1 MEKISSVA
9 GLKNAIQVLEVQQ
22 RIKGHELK
30 EQISLTYESL
40 KPVNL
45 IRNTLKDLFSSQYTT
60 ENISGAAMGAV
71 SGFLFKKLFIG
82 ASANKFRKLVG
93 NVLQF
98 VFTDIHGY
106 PLVAHIN
113 DGNNGIAWRN
123 YLAGVRNYLHDLT
136 VQRRFQYQLAVS
148 RLDFVK
154 LAVGGFHLL
163 FCSLVFVR
171 CLVILLFGNGFGIEK
186 IFYAGV

>member
-30 EQISLTYESL
+30 EQISLIYESL

-71 SGFLFKKLFIG
+71 SGLILKNILIGKSGNAFKRLLGSILQMGISKIISQNSEIIKSFIQ
-82 ASANKFRKLVG
+82 SV
-93 NVLQF
+93 
-98 VFTDIHGY
+98 
-106 PLVAHIN
+106 
-113 DGNNGIAWRN
+113 
-123 YLAGVRNYLHDLT
+123 
-136 VQRRFQYQLAVS
+136 FQY
-148 RLDFVK
+148 F
-154 LAVGGFHLL
+154 FHKKNE
-163 FCSLVFVR
+163 FQ
-171 CLVILLFGNGFGIEK
+171 
-186 IFYAGV
+186 

>member
-71 SGFLFKKLFIG
+71 SGLILKNILIGKSGNAFKRLLGSILQMGISKIISQNSEIIKSFIQ
-82 ASANKFRKLVG
+82 SV
-93 NVLQF
+93 
-98 VFTDIHGY
+98 
-106 PLVAHIN
+106 
-113 DGNNGIAWRN
+113 
-123 YLAGVRNYLHDLT
+123 
-136 VQRRFQYQLAVS
+136 FQY
-148 RLDFVK
+148 F
-154 LAVGGFHLL
+154 FHKKNE
-163 FCSLVFVR
+163 FQ
-171 CLVILLFGNGFGIEK
+171 
-186 IFYAGV
+186 

>member
-60 ENISGAAMGAV
+60 ESISGAAMGAV

-98 VFTDIHGY
+98 GITNFITQNSDQIKAFGQVLFQNLFFKKEKNSKKDS
-106 PLVAHIN
+106 
-113 DGNNGIAWRN
+113 GNKDNN
-123 YLAGVRNYLHDLT
+123 
-136 VQRRFQYQLAVS
+136 
-148 RLDFVK
+148 
-154 LAVGGFHLL
+154 
-163 FCSLVFVR
+163 
-171 CLVILLFGNGFGIEK
+171 
-186 IFYAGV
+186 

>member
-1 MEKISSVA
+1 MEKISSIA

-71 SGFLFKKLFIG
+71 SGLILKNILIGKSGNAFKRLLGSILQMGISKIISQNSEIIKSFIQ
-82 ASANKFRKLVG
+82 SV
-93 NVLQF
+93 
-98 VFTDIHGY
+98 
-106 PLVAHIN
+106 
-113 DGNNGIAWRN
+113 
-123 YLAGVRNYLHDLT
+123 
-136 VQRRFQYQLAVS
+136 FQY
-148 RLDFVK
+148 F
-154 LAVGGFHLL
+154 FHKKNE
-163 FCSLVFVR
+163 FQ
-171 CLVILLFGNGFGIEK
+171 
-186 IFYAGV
+186 

>member
-1 MEKISSVA
+1 MENISSVA

-60 ENISGAAMGAV
+60 ENISGAAMGAI

-82 ASANKFRKLVG
+82 ASANKLRKLVG

-98 VFTDIHGY
+98 GMTNFITQNSDQIKAIGQVLFQHFFFKKEKNSKKDSRSKE
-106 PLVAHIN
+106 
-113 DGNNGIAWRN
+113 NN
-123 YLAGVRNYLHDLT
+123 
-136 VQRRFQYQLAVS
+136 
-148 RLDFVK
+148 
-154 LAVGGFHLL
+154 
-163 FCSLVFVR
+163 
-171 CLVILLFGNGFGIEK
+171 
-186 IFYAGV
+186 